1 MVFSGLV
8 FLCIFLP
15 VVLVVYNLS
24 KSITFKNIVL
34 LVASLVF
41 YAWGEL
47 KWIVVMI
54 ITSFVDFVA
63 GKLIDRYKGT
73 KKAKLFLA
81 LSIIL
86 TLGVLIVFKYMNF
99 LTHNLNLL
107 PFVNVK
113 ETSIALPI
121 GISFYTFQVMSYVVD
136 VYTGKVEVQKKYYK
150 LLLYVSMFPQLIAGP
165 IVRYSTISEEI
176 ENRKVSLE
184 QFSDGI
190 TRFVAGLAKKVI
202 LANYLGLLVDSTIG
216 GEMKSLSCLGAWTGL
231 IAYFFQI
238 YFDFSGYSDMAIG
251 MGKMLGFN
259 FLENFDYPYTARSI
273 TSFWRKWH
281 ISLSSFFR
289 DYVYI
294 PLGGNR
300 RFQLRNMFVVWVMTG
315 FWHGASWNF
324 IIWGFYYF
332 VLLAAEKYI
341 FKNKLQKS
349 PKIIGH
355 IYTIFFVLI
364 GWVFF
369 YFEDLS
375 QISSMF
381 KTMFGFGQTA
391 VNTSDYVVLK
401 NNIILFAVCILVSLP
416 IGKFIGKIKNKLLNG
431 VSGTIFV
438 SFASVAYQVAMLA
451 VSISCLVGST
461 YNPFLYFRF

>member
-1 MVFSGLV
+1 MVFSSLV

-15 VVLVVYNLS
+15 VVLVVYNVS
-24 KSITFKNIVL
+24 KTTTLKNIVL
-34 LVASLVF
+34 LIASLVF
-41 YAWGEL
+41 YAWGEP

-54 ITSFVDFVA
+54 ITSLVDFVA
-63 GKLIDRYKGT
+63 GRLIDKHKGT
-73 KKAKLFLA
+73 KKAKLFLV
-81 LSIIL
+81 LSVII

-107 PFVNVK
+107 PFVNIK

-121 GISFYTFQVMSYVVD
+121 GISFYTFQAMSYVVD
-136 VYTGKVEVQKKYYK
+136 VYRGKVEVQKKYYK
-150 LLLYVSMFPQLIAGP
+150 LLLYVSMFPQLVAGP

-176 ENRKVSLE
+176 ENRKVNME
-184 QFSDGI
+184 QLSDGI

-216 GEMKSLSCLGAWTGL
+216 AEMRSLSCLGAWTGL
-231 IAYFFQI
+231 VAYFFQI

-273 TSFWRKWH
+273 TTFWRKWH

-300 RFQLRNMFVVWVMTG
+300 RFQLRNMFIVWVLTG

-332 VLLAAEKYI
+332 ILLSAEKYI
-341 FKNKLQKS
+341 FKNKLEKT

-375 QISSMF
+375 QISGMF
-381 KTMFGFGQTA
+381 RALFGFGQVG
-391 VNTSDYVVLK
+391 VNTSDFVVLK
-401 NNIILFAVCILVSLP
+401 NNIVLFAICILASLP
-416 IGKFIGKIKNKLLNG
+416 IGKIAVRIKNKLLDG
-431 VSGTIFV
+431 VGGTIFV
-438 SFASVAYQVAMLA
+438 SFASVAYQVALLA

>member
-41 YAWGEL
+41 YAWGEP

-63 GKLIDRYKGT
+63 GKLIDKYKGT

-86 TLGVLIVFKYMNF
+86 TLGALIVFKYMNF

>member
-34 LVASLVF
+34 LVASLAF

-107 PFVNVK
+107 PLVNVK

-300 RFQLRNMFVVWVMTG
+300 RFQLRNMFVVWVLTG

-341 FKNKLQKS
+341 FKNKLEKS